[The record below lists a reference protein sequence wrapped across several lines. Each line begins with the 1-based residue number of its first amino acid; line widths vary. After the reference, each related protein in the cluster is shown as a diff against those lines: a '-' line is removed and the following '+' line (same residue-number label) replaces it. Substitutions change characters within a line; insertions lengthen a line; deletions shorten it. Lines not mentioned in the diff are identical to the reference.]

1 MKSFKHYSC
10 LIKHSSSGREFAVI
24 RSLILAFDILG
35 LCWRLEDVAYLK
47 KNHRKEETKSKL
59 TPEARAALQEWL
71 WADYKLY
78 DHFKAEMERKV
89 ADFGAQAMD
98 VSLSRLRILNGQ
110 LREACVIREA
120 GKDDLKG
127 NYQDNSPV
135 VLGYQ
140 VHEDKE
146 VCSEAAFTERAF
158 IERIKVA
165 QTRRVK
171 NIEKEN

>member
-1 MKSFKHYSC
+1 MKVFPCSFP
-10 LIKHSSSGREFAVI
+10 
-24 RSLILAFDILG
+24 G

-47 KNHRKEETKSKL
+47 KNHRKEESKSLL
-59 TPEARAALQEWL
+59 TPEARAALRDWL

-78 DHFKAEMERKV
+78 NHFKAEIEKKV
-89 ADFGAQAMD
+89 AAFGASVMA
-98 VSLSRLRILNGQ
+98 VNLRRLARLNGQ
-110 LREACVIREA
+110 LRESCVIRET
-120 GKDDLKG
+120 GKDNLMG

-146 VCSEAAFTERAF
+146 VCSLAAYTERAF
-158 IERIKVA
+158 IEKIKAV

-171 NIEKEN
+171 NIGKEFDV